1 MKKNIYVRVVFLALL
16 LMLAGCGK
24 ASAGANGNAE
34 PTVEM
39 TTDEKADEV
48 ITTEATGSNEDATEA
63 TGIEILGSLELED
76 GKYLVKFDT
85 DSTMFHVNETM
96 DGKAILTVEN
106 KAGMLHLVMPSKNVL
121 NLYIGMANDAENNE
135 ADWIVPSTEE
145 VTYEDGMTEEVFAF
159 DVPVNVIGEEFDLA
173 LIGKKGVWYDHKV
186 SISEPQEITDGDET
200 ADISEAGDDETEGKT
215 IEVTLEGGTGKV
227 SLVSPTEIRET
238 QDGFLLTVKWT
249 SKNYDYMIVDG
260 VKYLPVEVNECSV
273 FEIPVKGIDN
283 PLEVIADTVAM
294 SEPHEIEYKIIFDTT
309 SLK

>member
-24 ASAGANGNAE
+24 ASADANGNAE
-34 PTVEM
+34 STVEM

-48 ITTEATGSNEDATEA
+48 IATEATSSNEDATEVA
-63 TGIEILGSLELED
+63 GIEILGSLELED

-85 DSTMFHVNETM
+85 DSTMFHVNDTM

>member
-24 ASAGANGNAE
+24 ASADANGNAE

-39 TTDEKADEV
+39 TIDEKADEV
-48 ITTEATGSNEDATEA
+48 ITTEATSSNEDATEVA
-63 TGIEILGSLELED
+63 GIESLGSLELED

-85 DSTMFHVNETM
+85 DSTMFHVNDTM

-200 ADISEAGDDETEGKT
+200 ADISEARDDETEGKT